1 LAFNKHVKI
10 FTPWEKHKSTPIF
23 CGMPQIFG
31 ANIAILFG
39 TSKLFLF
46 FVNSFGYFNEIS
58 YLCTT
63 RTRQASPR
71 RSNVRVVF
79 ILENDD
85 IRCYEKGKNDE
96 VLPLL

>member
-1 LAFNKHVKI
+1 
-10 FTPWEKHKSTPIF
+10 
-23 CGMPQIFG
+23 MPQIFG

-63 RTRQASPR
+63 RTRQASCIKGHTER
-71 RSNVRVVF
+71 TDEHSFFFNV
-79 ILENDD
+79 NDR
-85 IRCYEKGKNDE
+85 IINR
-96 VLPLL
+96 